1 MSHIF
6 GLPHS
11 LSDIPGF
18 LGGIATGGMVNF
30 SDLPTVPATTG
41 VGTVA
46 APCPG
51 KAYQIVTTVN
61 PDGSTTSVTKAKT
74 RRRKRRLATMSDIKD
89 LAALKSILGG
99 GKAFDT
105 WIATRG
111 R

>member
-6 GLPHS
+6 GIPHNV
-11 LSDIPGF
+11 SDALDALNPF
-18 LGGIATGGMVNF
+18 YT
-30 SDLPTVPATTG
+30 PTTQTFAPATTATPT
-41 VGTVA
+41 VYETVVNADGT
-46 APCPG
+46 
-51 KAYQIVTTVN
+51 TT
-61 PDGSTTSVTKAKT
+61 TKEKCKT

-89 LAALKSILGG
+89 LAALKAILGG

>member
-18 LGGIATGGMVNF
+18 LGGLASPGMAF
-30 SDLPTVPATTG
+30 SDLPTVASTG
-41 VGTVA
+41 GATVA

-61 PDGSTTSVTKAKT
+61 PDGTTTSVTKAKT

>member
-1 MSHIF
+1 MSNIF

-11 LSDIPGF
+11 ISDIPGF
-18 LGGIATGGMVNF
+18 LGGLV
-30 SDLPTVPATTG
+30 TTG
-41 VGTVA
+41 VNFADIPVLPSPTGGATVA

-51 KAYQIVTTVN
+51 KAYQIITTVN
-61 PDGSTTSVTKAKT
+61 PDGTTTSVTKQKT

>member
-1 MSHIF
+1 MAHIF

-11 LSDIPGF
+11 LGEIPDF
-18 LGGIATGGMVNF
+18 LGGIITPGMAF

-41 VGTVA
+41 AATVA

-51 KAYQIVTTVN
+51 KAYQIITTVN
-61 PDGSTTSVTKAKT
+61 PDGSTSSVTKAKT

>member
-11 LSDIPGF
+11 LSDIPGY
-18 LGGIATGGMVNF
+18 LVGLPTGGIPFADIPT
-30 SDLPTVPATTG
+30 LPSTTG
-41 VGTVA
+41 SPTVA

-51 KAYQIVTTVN
+51 KAYQIITTVN
-61 PDGSTTSVTKAKT
+61 PDGTTTSVTKAKT